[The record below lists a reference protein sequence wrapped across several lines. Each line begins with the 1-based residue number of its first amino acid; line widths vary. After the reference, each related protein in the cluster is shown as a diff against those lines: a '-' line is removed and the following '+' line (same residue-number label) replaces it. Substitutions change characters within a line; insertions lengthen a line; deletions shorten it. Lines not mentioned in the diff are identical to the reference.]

1 MAELLTSEQLAE
13 KLHVSVYTIRRY
25 TYQGIIPHLK
35 LGARRL
41 YILDEVIEALRGRDD
56 GER

>member
-25 TYQGIIPHLK
+25 TYPGIIPHRK

-41 YILDEVIEALRGRDD
+41 YILDEVSEALRGRDD
-56 GER
+56 GES